1 MSSTTVAGAWV
12 PSERLI
18 GLAAEALADLFPADA
33 AKAERVFAAA
43 CEGEPPLGAGLNHDW
58 SGLNPADQR
67 LAVWLRR
74 HPSLGSR
81 ERRWLSD
88 RVYDVLR
95 HGRAYESWVRQEAA
109 GGPAAWLGSAGVE
122 GLRAEGLARAGDGST
137 RLGGA
142 GRAGRGR
149 AGRQALEGSGGSD
162 GDARLR
168 LARALIELSAANVV
182 PGAAPTSGAGLA
194 HEQVSALGDAGDA
207 GDAGDGAGGQP
218 VSGPDGGTGISP
230 DKDPDK
236 GTELLPDQY
245 RAWLSA
251 QPPALRFSLPD
262 WLWAGLVQ
270 THGEAVAVQLA
281 EVLVQPAAIEIR
293 TNLLKGKAQTLKTR
307 LAEAGVEADEVPG
320 SNTALRLKGR
330 PALSRSPL
338 FEAGWFEWQDVG
350 SQQIA
355 ELGAARRGERV
366 VDFCAGAGGKTL
378 ALAARMRN
386 QGQVLAFDTDEAR
399 LSKLA
404 PRLARA
410 GVSIVTS
417 MRLAGTEDPRLAR
430 YQRWADLVLV
440 DAPCSGSG
448 TFRRHPDL
456 KWRLKPADVGHHQA
470 LQRQILQAAVRL
482 LRPGGRLVYATCSL
496 LDQENGQQMAWFG
509 HWLAGQ
515 GGALARMVRQ
525 SSQYWLPESA
535 GGDAFFMSEWRLPK

>member
-1 MSSTTVAGAWV
+1 MSSATVAGAWV

-33 AKAERVFAAA
+33 ARAGQVFAA
-43 CEGEPPLGAGLNHDW
+43 PLGVAGDGEQVPLELVAASVGARAMATDGAERLPLAPADW

-74 HPSLGSR
+74 HPSLGAR

-88 RVYDVLR
+88 RIYDVLR
-95 HGRAYESWVRQEAA
+95 HGRAYECWLRQAFDVA
-109 GGPAAWLGSAGVE
+109 GGVE
-122 GLRAEGLARAGDGST
+122 GDT
-137 RLGGA
+137 RLHV
-142 GRAGRGR
+142 
-149 AGRQALEGSGGSD
+149 
-162 GDARLR
+162 
-168 LARALIELSAANVV
+168 ARALIELSAAN
-182 PGAAPTSGAGLA
+182 T
-194 HEQVSALGDAGDA
+194 
-207 GDAGDGAGGQP
+207 AGGASDSG
-218 VSGPDGGTGISP
+218 VSLSA
-230 DKDPDK
+230 
-236 GTELLPDQY
+236 DQY

-251 QPPALRFSLPD
+251 QPSALRDSLPD
-262 WLWAGLVQ
+262 WLWAGLVE
-270 THGEAVAVQLA
+270 THGQVTAGQLA

-293 TNLLKGKAQTLKTR
+293 TNLLKGKAQTLKAR

-355 ELGAARRGERV
+355 ELCAARRGERV

-386 QGQVLAFDTDEAR
+386 QGQVLAFDTEEAR

-404 PRLARA
+404 PRLTRA
-410 GVSIVTS
+410 GISIVTS
-417 MRLAGTEDPRLAR
+417 MRLDGCDDPRLAR

-456 KWRLKPADVGHHQA
+456 KWRLKPEDVGHYQA

-482 LRPGGRLVYATCSL
+482 VRPGGRLVYATCSL

-509 HWLAGQ
+509 QWLAGQ
-515 GGALARMVRQ
+515 GGALARMAQ
-525 SSQYWLPESA
+525 HGSQYWLPDSA